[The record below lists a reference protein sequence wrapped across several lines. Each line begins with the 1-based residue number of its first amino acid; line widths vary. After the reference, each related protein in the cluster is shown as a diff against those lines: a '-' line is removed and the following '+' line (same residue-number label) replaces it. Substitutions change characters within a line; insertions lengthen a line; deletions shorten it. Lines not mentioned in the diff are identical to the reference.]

1 MQHLMV
7 HGQKKIRDLPYKPRF
22 KFNNKIWG
30 LQIYSTIVP
39 GFGTLLVAVY
49 ENFVD
54 MSKYSAS
61 KKK

>member
-1 MQHLMV
+1 MKNL
-7 HGQKKIRDLPYKPRF
+7 YKLRL
-22 KFNNKIWG
+22 KFNNKIWA
-30 LQIYSTIVP
+30 YKYFRIVIP

-54 MSKYSAS
+54 MSKYYAS